1 MWSFDTVRLCRLAD
15 GLVQA
20 FPRAAMSN
28 GLAVRELNVRA
39 LFGKILSRAYTS
51 SRRTLS
57 PSSPSAMRSIVVA
70 LLVAPRLVA
79 HAQCSPSVQKL
90 ITDTRYDEARAEVES
105 LIKKNGS
112 DDAALHCMG
121 RVYYARGESGKAVDW
136 FEKAVK
142 SNGKSALHHLWLGN
156 ALGDE
161 AQKANKLRQPLLAR
175 RVKAEFES
183 AVALDPTLV
192 DARGGLVQ
200 FYAIAPGFMGG
211 DRNKATEQI
220 AEITK
225 LNPMRGHM
233 QSAWLAQRDKDLVA
247 EEREYI
253 AATQAFP
260 DSTIALNQ
268 LANFYRRQKKWA
280 QATTTYEHILRV
292 KPDAIGAHLSIGGV
306 AAQSG
311 EDLER
316 GEREIKQWLSG
327 APKDAPMGNYYA
339 AHYWLGMIYAAQGKK
354 DLARSEYESALAVNP
369 KGEDARKALAAL
381 K

>member
-1 MWSFDTVRLCRLAD
+1 VAIRHKLCRLAD
-15 GLVQA
+15 DVVQA
-20 FPRAAMSN
+20 FRGAPVSNSLAM
-28 GLAVRELNVRA
+28 RELDVRA
-39 LFGKILSRAYTS
+39 SRGKILSVGYTT
-51 SRRTLS
+51 SRR
-57 PSSPSAMRSIVVA
+57 PSSPPAPPVMRFIVVA
-70 LLVAPRLVA
+70 LLVVPRFAA

-90 ITDTRYDEARAEVES
+90 IADARYDEARTEVEP

-112 DDAALHCMG
+112 DDAILHCMG

-142 SNGKSALHHLWLGN
+142 VNDKNALHHLWLGN

-183 AVALDPTLV
+183 AVALDPTLI

-200 FYAIAPGFMGG
+200 FYAIAPSFMGG
-211 DRNKATEQI
+211 DRNKAVEQI

-233 QSAWLAQRDKDLVA
+233 QSAWLAQRDKDLAA

-260 DSTIALNQ
+260 DSTIALSQ
-268 LANFYRRQKKWA
+268 LANFYRRQKKWPE
-280 QATTTYEHILRV
+280 ATATYEHILRV
-292 KPDAIGAHLSIGGV
+292 KPDAIGAHLNIGGV
-306 AAQSG
+306 SAQSG
-311 EDLER
+311 ENLER
-316 GEREIKQWLSG
+316 GEREIKQWLSA
-327 APKDAPMGNYYA
+327 APKDAPMGNHYA
-339 AHYWLGMIYAAQGKK
+339 AHYWLGLIYAAQGKK
-354 DLARSEYESALAVNP
+354 DAARSAYESALAVNP
-369 KGEDARKALAAL
+369 KGDDARKALAAL